1 VSASTV
7 RDHTVR
13 ESTGRESTLRQVG
26 SREIGRLPPPV
37 ERSVGH
43 CIVRARAAKG
53 AGRRRNSDSLHPAC
67 RRLRRSSRF
76 SGRELL
82 QSVSDCGHACHRLVS
97 ACVTLVAERAGGQLS
112 CVRAGTSHL
121 TRGHGAGST
130 EHEWSR
136 IVYGMPRAAIERGA
150 VDRIVPLS
158 RMAEATVLAPS
169 AAAPAGPA

>member
-1 VSASTV
+1 
-7 RDHTVR
+7 
-13 ESTGRESTLRQVG
+13 
-26 SREIGRLPPPV
+26 
-37 ERSVGH
+37 
-43 CIVRARAAKG
+43 
-53 AGRRRNSDSLHPAC
+53 
-67 RRLRRSSRF
+67 
-76 SGRELL
+76 
-82 QSVSDCGHACHRLVS
+82 VS

-150 VDRIVPLS
+150 VDPSVPLS

-169 AAAPAGPA
+169 AAPLVDRVQAGLPYDVDPRVQVIPLEDLGLDALPTLVQKYNIIELNTAVKPDAFFHLFRLTGATKILYLDPDI